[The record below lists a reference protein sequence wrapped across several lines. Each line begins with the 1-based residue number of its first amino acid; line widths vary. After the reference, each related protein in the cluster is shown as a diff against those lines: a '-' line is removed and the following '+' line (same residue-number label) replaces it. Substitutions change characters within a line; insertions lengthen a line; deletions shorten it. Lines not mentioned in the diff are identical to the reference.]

1 MGSNKKKQKTKAVV
15 VLCLVDEDG
24 SEASI
29 NDHEELG
36 AKNEDLKELHAE
48 NELEQHDNQ
57 NVDHDEIC
65 VENEGKDE
73 WVRRMLVSNGG
84 RCMLETGNLSTKS
97 KKPKI
102 MQRNKHCS
110 NNFCNK
116 LVM

>member
-1 MGSNKKKQKTKAVV
+1 MGSNKKKQKTKAVAI
-15 VLCLVDEDG
+15 LCLVDEDG

-36 AKNEDLKELHAE
+36 AENEDLEELHAE
-48 NELEQHDNQ
+48 NELKQHDNQ
-57 NVDHDEIC
+57 NVDHDELC

-84 RCMLETGNLSTKS
+84 RCMLETGNLSTKN

-102 MQRNKHCS
+102 MQRNKHCG

-116 LVM
+116 SVM